1 MGMGHV
7 NNRVGALNNSVI
19 VFMNQTNAL
28 EIVYGNI
35 RELAELVSVMKA
47 FLTMSFLNATNGH
60 IAIL

>member
-1 MGMGHV
+1 
-7 NNRVGALNNSVI
+7 
-19 VFMNQTNAL
+19 MNQTNAL